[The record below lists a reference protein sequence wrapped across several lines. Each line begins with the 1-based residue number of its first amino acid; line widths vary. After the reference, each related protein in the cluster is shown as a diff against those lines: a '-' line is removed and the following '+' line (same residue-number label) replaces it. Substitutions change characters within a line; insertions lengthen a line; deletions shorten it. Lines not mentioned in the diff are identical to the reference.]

1 MNKLLFF
8 LISGYQ
14 RLKKLF
20 YLPPFC
26 RFSPTCSE
34 YALEAIRRHGIITGS
49 VLGIKRILKCY
60 PWNKGGLDSVPEKAH
75 HV

>member
-1 MNKLLFF
+1 MSKLLVF

-20 YLPPFC
+20 YLSSFC

-34 YALEAIRRHGIITGS
+34 YTKEAIRRHGMITGS
-49 VLGIKRILKCY
+49 VLGIKRILKCH
-60 PWNKGGLDSVPEKAH
+60 PCNKGGFDPVSGKTH